1 MPSACVFLILVWTA
15 LTGNLVGVAAAQS
28 PEVAG
33 TVTAVAGPVTVTR
46 SQLKP
51 QLLKFRDDLHWLD
64 VVEAQKD
71 GVARALLGG
80 KTTVTVRELSRLEL
94 RRERLPE
101 GVRYAA
107 ELVQGRVRASVARLL
122 MEPGEQ
128 VEVRTRNAVASVRG
142 TDFIVDTVEP
152 AGQSGAFGLLAAR
165 ELAQWI
171 LPGTAR
177 GGETVVVT
185 LSGTVEVA
193 NRLARTGAVTR
204 IGANQAVRVSGF
216 SDPVSIQAN
225 MGQYLQGLRLPRQP
239 QVRSGDKV
247 PSVGSKVEQAAV
259 DASSRRGIGTPGS
272 SRSGERSGAPGSGV
286 PSGEGAPSDDTGS
299 PGARPSSAPAPSGS
313 STGGDVATGTGGGS
327 TQSSGGG
334 SSSSA
339 SSSSSSSSSGATG
352 GGSSSSSSS
361 ARSGGSTP
369 TASASAG
376 GGSVTSKKSH
386 NDLPRPRFP
395 RGGRR

>member
-64 VVEAQKD
+64 VVEAQKA

-94 RRERLPE
+94 RRERLPK

-152 AGQSGAFGLLAAR
+152 SGQSGAFGLLAAR
-165 ELAQWI
+165 ELAQGI
-171 LPGTAR
+171 LPGAAR

-185 LSGTVEVA
+185 LSGSVEVA

-204 IGANQAVRVSGF
+204 IGANQAVRVRGF

-225 MGQYLQGLRLPRQP
+225 MGRYLQGLRLPRQP
-239 QVRSGDKV
+239 QVRSGDKA
-247 PSVGSKVEQAAV
+247 PSVGNKVEQAAV

-299 PGARPSSAPAPSGS
+299 PGAPPSSAPA
-313 STGGDVATGTGGGS
+313 ATGTGGGS
-327 TQSSGGG
+327 QQSSGVG
-334 SSSSA
+334 
-339 SSSSSSSSSGATG
+339 SSSSSGATG
-352 GGSSSSSSS
+352 GGTSSSS

-369 TASASAG
+369 TAAASAG
-376 GGSVTSKKSH
+376 GGGVTSKKSH
-386 NDLPRPRFP
+386 NDLPHPRFP